1 MKEIEWVWKK
11 LNDAIYCWYG
21 VYTTSSLQI
30 SHNHIGL
37 ILSLSVPVFVSTY
50 PKKKKKIHSFIISTF
65 SLPSIPSQINF
76 MSWCWCI
83 DQLHWLCLFGVSWA
97 LPPLQCR
104 MWLWPTTFGMERGG
118 GLAWKVLGQS
128 GMLFCCV
135 LCVAYGESGMLG
147 VWFSWYLLLKTLLLS
162 GPHWLFLFSA

>member
-1 MKEIEWVWKK
+1 
-11 LNDAIYCWYG
+11 
-21 VYTTSSLQI
+21 
-30 SHNHIGL
+30 
-37 ILSLSVPVFVSTY
+37 
-50 PKKKKKIHSFIISTF
+50 
-65 SLPSIPSQINF
+65 
-76 MSWCWCI
+76 MSRCWCI

-162 GPHWLFLFSA
+162 GPHWLFLFSALGFLDFLDISYCFSFLFNSFFCSCSFLFCVAACIQLVYLESAPFCFLMNLFTYQKKKKKEIPYDMVQWIPYSFF

>member
-1 MKEIEWVWKK
+1 MSLKK
-11 LNDAIYCWYG
+11 IKWCNILLIWG
-21 VYTTSSLQI
+21 VYHFITSNISQPYWFNFISVVFRSLLV
-30 SHNHIGL
+30 L
-37 ILSLSVPVFVSTY
+37 IQ
-50 PKKKKKIHSFIISTF
+50 KKKKFIHYQYIFPSFDPLSNKFYVVVLVHRSAPLTLFI
-65 SLPSIPSQINF
+65 
-76 MSWCWCI
+76 WCFLGI
-83 DQLHWLCLFGVSWA
+83 A
-97 LPPLQCR
+97 PLQCR

>member
-1 MKEIEWVWKK
+1 MSLKK
-11 LNDAIYCWYG
+11 IKWCNILLIWG
-21 VYTTSSLQI
+21 VYHFITSNISQQYWFNFISVVFQSLLV
-30 SHNHIGL
+30 L
-37 ILSLSVPVFVSTY
+37 IQ
-50 PKKKKKIHSFIISTF
+50 KKKKNSFIISTF